1 MLTKWGDDLQELM
14 ELNITMGDLA
24 REERFDEFFNLFD
37 PTVSLALEE
46 QNFTILIDLYWTRGS
61 IFYQLGNIQ
70 SCISDLKTAAEWIDD
85 YGTPHQIIKYLNS
98 CGTAYGELGHQEK
111 YIEYLNKAK
120 KLALELNDI
129 SSLCNIDNNLSV
141 YYIEVGQAKEAVKL
155 LQDCIERS
163 ELFYKENGI
172 HVGSYLHLRL
182 NLAHAYTELGQYEL
196 AEDLFNFMFSY
207 IEGKQMIKSAIYVY
221 HYKGIWYEKQ
231 GYYEEACQ
239 LLELAKEYALKNDD
253 LIQLEEINKTLLKLM
268 EVLGD
273 KNRLIELQNDYIQ
286 ILLKLKD
293 FNLNQNLMQMEF
305 IQNIKHYKEM
315 TIRDPLTNCY
325 NLRYIAKYGKK
336 LAIESS
342 TTNQLVG
349 CLIFDIDYFKEIN
362 DNLGHLA
369 GDDALKQIAKEADQF
384 LSNYEGIL
392 ARYGGDEFIAII
404 KVSSKGELTM
414 IIEKLHRHLSTLK
427 IEINNQ
433 IVPIQVSIGA
443 STNEFGQ
450 LTDEIAILKK
460 ADQALYISKENG
472 RNQFAISY

>member
-1 MLTKWGDDLQELM
+1 MQELM
-14 ELNITMGDLA
+14 ELNITMSDLA

-70 SCISDLKTAAEWIDD
+70 ACISDLKTAAEWIDE

-120 KLALELNDI
+120 KLAIELNDI

-141 YYIEVGQAKEAVKL
+141 YYIEIGQAEEAVRL

-163 ELFYKENGI
+163 EQFYKENGFQ
-172 HVGSYLHLRL
+172 VGSYLHLRL
-182 NLAHAYTELGQYEL
+182 NLAHAYTELGQFKL
-196 AEDLFNFMFSY
+196 AEELFDFMFSY

-221 HYKGIWYEKQ
+221 LYKGIWYEKQ
-231 GYYEEACQ
+231 GYYKEACEI
-239 LLELAKEYALKNDD
+239 LELAKEYAIKNDD
-253 LIQLEEINKTLLKLM
+253 LIQLEEINQTLLKLM
-268 EVLGD
+268 LLLNDKDRIIEV
-273 KNRLIELQNDYIQ
+273 QNAYIQ

-293 FNLNQNLMQMEF
+293 FNLNQNLMLMEF
-305 IQNIKHYKEM
+305 TQNIKHYKEM

-325 NLRYIAKYGKK
+325 NRRFIANYGKK
-336 LAIESS
+336 LAVECE
-342 TTNQLVG
+342 TTKQLVG

-369 GDDALKQIAKEADQF
+369 GDDALKKVATEADQF
-384 LSNYEGIL
+384 LSKYHGIL
-392 ARYGGDEFIAII
+392 ARYGGDEFVAII
-404 KVSSKGELTM
+404 KVSSKTELTI
-414 IIEKLHRHLSTLK
+414 IIEKLHQYLSTLK
-427 IEINNQ
+427 LKINNQ
-433 IVPIQVSIGA
+433 IVPIQVSIGV

-450 LTDEIAILKK
+450 ITDEIAILKN
-460 ADQALYISKENG
+460 ADKALYMSKENG
-472 RNQFAISY
+472 RNQYTISY